1 MQGQGNLVNV
11 TFEEQVVSACRTAL
25 GDSLRSVVYFT
36 PEEYEQMY
44 LRSDLEPDAD
54 LQRWVEHEATGF
66 RAQLAYDGSE
76 LGEYQYTL
84 RAFDN
89 GLMTR
94 VIKDD
99 HGVFVTTDSI
109 TVRRS
114 NEVSKAVGSL
124 LE

>member
-54 LQRWVEHEATGF
+54 LQRWVEHEAAGF